1 MERRRYLASVASIAS
16 LGLGGCLSQAAEDST
31 GPGDDPSP
39 TDTKTPASMSGTLQA
54 GDYTVELST
63 PQVRA
68 SVLEVVTHVDVR
80 AEPDVQFLVLT
91 ASSDGTAI
99 DELPLSLVTDGTP
112 VDQQVSSVG
121 HPDSETNA
129 TVTVPV
135 PVNEYDTATL
145 VLEAGGESD
154 RLAVPDTVVT
164 ALGNAPEFT
173 VTSFDVPSSVTHG
186 DTFEASFTVAN
197 DGTRGAR
204 FLAEFGHGQ
213 LSDTD
218 EVSVAVP
225 AGEQRTHTG
234 TIEPYYDSDLD
245 VVPVIL
251 DWGLDRRRIDVNI
264 EDS

>member
-1 MERRRYLASVASIAS
+1 M
-16 LGLGGCLSQAAEDST
+16 GLVGCLNQAAEDGT
-31 GPGDDPSP
+31 GPGDDSSL
-39 TDTKTPASMSGTLQA
+39 TDTKTPASMPGTLQA

-68 SVLEVVTHVDVR
+68 SVLEIVTHVDVR
-80 AEPDVQFLVLT
+80 AEPGVQFLVLT
-91 ASSDGTAI
+91 AASDAAI

-121 HPDSETNA
+121 HPESETNV

-135 PVNEYDTATL
+135 PVNEYDTATF
-145 VLEAGGESD
+145 VLESGGESD

-173 VTSFDVPSSVTHG
+173 VTSFDVPDSVTHG

-197 DGTRGAR
+197 DGTRDAR

-213 LSDTD
+213 LSDTG
-218 EVSVAVP
+218 EVSIAVP

-234 TIEPYYDSDLD
+234 AIEPYYDTNLN

-251 DWGLDRRRIDVNI
+251 DWGLDRCRIDVSI
-264 EDS
+264 ENS